1 MSQQQDTLPIA
12 PLQRSRK
19 AQPVPDA
26 EEISDL
32 VPEESQSEPTKEVTG
47 QSKKT
52 ETIEMKYPIDIVNIT
67 PRNVLLNDAFSSVMT
82 PVYDVSSFSSVKY
95 NLGRVGYDI
104 RTQYPGYEF
113 RIYSYR
119 ATKKYKGTVVNR
131 LKLDFN
137 INHKKRFVHVNLELL
152 E

>member
-1 MSQQQDTLPIA
+1 MSQQDSLPIV
-12 PLQRSRK
+12 PPQRTRK
-19 AQPVPDA
+19 AQPVA

-32 VPEESQSEPTKEVTG
+32 ELVEEPKSEPTKEVTG